1 VLFSRSVLAPRIED
15 ASKLEEAV
23 AMLVSASR
31 GLFVFLAAVA
41 DRLPGRLASLEVLKQ
56 LPEGLE
62 NLYMRFFELQSAAA
76 ASSAPGGAAGAP
88 AAAAVAA
95 TTASLLHALAA
106 AQEPPTVAELCWLA
120 GGGTEAATTEL
131 LRTLSPFYVLQPLGG
146 KLRAVAT
153 HKSVAGTFRS
163 ADTARRRRRLT
174 LLATA
179 HRRLHSIPNSTRL

>member
-1 VLFSRSVLAPRIED
+1 MLFARSVLAPRMED
-15 ASKLEEAV
+15 ASKLEPAV

-62 NLYMRFFELQSAAA
+62 NLYMRFFELQSAATSSG
-76 ASSAPGGAAGAP
+76 ASGAP

-95 TTASLLHALAA
+95 STASLLHALAA

-120 GGGTEAATTEL
+120 GGGKEAATTEL

-146 KLRAVAT
+146 QMRAVAT
-153 HKSVAGTFRS
+153 HKSVAGARRLG
-163 ADTARRRRRLT
+163 RRRRRRRRQPP
-174 LLATA
+174 ASCYSCAAA
-179 HRRLHSIPNSTRL
+179 HLFAIL